1 MDYVCIY
8 FHSARP
14 NKECAA
20 SLPWHVLYDG
30 RQSLLHPLD
39 NRFAKQETP
48 AGRHH
53 PPGDA
58 DMDYFH
64 SPPDVAS
71 PLRRVS
77 MATVSSQFHG

>member
-1 MDYVCIY
+1 VT
-8 FHSARP
+8 R
-14 NKECAA
+14 
-20 SLPWHVLYDG
+20 LYDG
-30 RQSLLHPLD
+30 SHVCSVLWTVALRSQNGPRADTTL
-39 NRFAKQETP
+39 
-48 AGRHH
+48 
-53 PPGDA
+53 PPGAA